1 MAKCDIRRL
10 HPCVVSWIWSANGS
24 PRATHVESDEVEILI
39 KSWVSPVIVKPL
51 CVEKHRMKDKNSG
64 FFWIEAADI
73 AKLAIRHV
81 VYRDKVVFAVNV
93 NERHGRSEEGREAP

>member
-1 MAKCDIRRL
+1 
-10 HPCVVSWIWSANGS
+10 
-24 PRATHVESDEVEILI
+24 
-39 KSWVSPVIVKPL
+39 
-51 CVEKHRMKDKNSG
+51 MKDKNSG